1 MALPE
6 NAGGLGYGWVELAI
20 VLEELGRHA
29 APGPFA
35 ATVTQYAPLV
45 AEAATQGQA
54 AELLAPVAAGRT
66 TGTIAVDEGAGTWDP
81 ADVNATARR
90 DGDDLVLA
98 GTKHYVVDGAT
109 ADEIAVVARLDG
121 DPRVVLV
128 PGSSVRAVEVR
139 PIDPG
144 VRHST
149 VSLDG
154 VRVPAERLLG
164 DGDATDAIR
173 RALEESVTAVAA
185 VTLGACQRIF
195 DIINAYAKERIQFGV
210 PIGSFQA
217 VKHKLAD
224 MYRDIERT
232 RVLVYYAALTLA
244 EDHPDRTHGRLDGQG
259 GRGRGPAPLRPRRPP
274 ARRRHRIHLGAR
286 PAPVPAPGQGR
297 RTPLRLGLPP
307 PPRGRPASPPGGS
320 PPSSG
325 DPEGRSD
332 EPDRASAR
340 IRVSSLPSTRR
351 ISERSRWK
359 RTCQHANQRA
369 SQHTDERGHDCR
381 IHDAAPSPAGRLGA
395 GETADQP
402 GTQPSPTPRSNCQ
415 PSPPAGRSGP
425 RAGPSLCWIQ
435 RGTP

>member
-1 MALPE
+1 MEFEFTEDQLELQRAVRDVLDAEAPPELARAVADGESDAADFWRTLVGLEWPAMALPE
-6 NAGGLGYGWVELAI
+6 EAGGLGYGWVELAI

-81 ADVNATARR
+81 AEVKATARR

-109 ADEIAVVARLDG
+109 ADEIAIVARLDG
-121 DPRVVLV
+121 ELRAVLV
-128 PGSSVRAVEVR
+128 PGSAVRAEEVV

-144 VRHST
+144 VRHAT
-149 VSLDG
+149 VRLDG
-154 VRVPAERLLG
+154 VRMPAERLLG
-164 DGDATDAIR
+164 DGDATGAIR

-224 MYRDIERT
+224 MYRDIERA

-244 EDHPDRTHGRLDGQG
+244 EDHLDRTL
-259 GRGRGPAPLRPRRPP
+259 A
-274 ARRRHRIHLGAR
+274 
-286 PAPVPAPGQGR
+286 
-297 RTPLRLGLPP
+297 
-307 PPRGRPASPPGGS
+307 ASM
-320 PPSSG
+320 
-325 DPEGRSD
+325 
-332 EPDRASAR
+332 A
-340 IRVSSLPSTRR
+340 
-351 ISERSRWK
+351 K
-359 RTCQHANQRA
+359 
-369 SQHTDERGHDCR
+369 
-381 IHDAAPSPAGRLGA
+381 AAA
-395 GETADQP
+395 GEAQRRCVQDGLQLAGGIGYTWEHDLHLFLRRAKVGGLHFGSASHHRREVARLALQAQP
-402 GTQPSPTPRSNCQ
+402 
-415 PSPPAGRSGP
+415 A
-425 RAGPSLCWIQ
+425 
-435 RGTP
+435 